1 MVENIKGADDLRA
14 NGASD
19 DDYRIREL
27 ARRAEEAVRARAE
40 KLRDT
45 ADDLRG
51 RARDYYDD
59 ASEHVDTA
67 QRYIVEKVQER
78 PLASTLAAVGV
89 GVLIGLVFAGGR
101 RR

>member
-1 MVENIKGADDLRA
+1 MVDNIKGADDLRP
-14 NGASD
+14 NGAGD
-19 DDYRIREL
+19 DDYHIREL

-45 ADDLRG
+45 ADELRG

-59 ASEHVDTA
+59 ASEHLDTA
-67 QRYIVEKVQER
+67 QRYIVERVQER
-78 PLASTLAAVGV
+78 PVASTLAAVGV
-89 GVLIGLVFAGGR
+89 GVLIGLVLSGGR

>member
-1 MVENIKGADDLRA
+1 MVENIKGAEELRA

-40 KLRDT
+40 KLRDS
-45 ADDLRG
+45 AEDLRG
-51 RARDYYDD
+51 RARDYYED
-59 ASEHVDTA
+59 ASEHLDTA
-67 QRYIVEKVQER
+67 QRYIVDKVQER
-78 PLASTLAAVGV
+78 PIGATLAAVGV
-89 GVLIGLVFAGGR
+89 GVLIGMLLSSGR